1 MRMIIRDNIE
11 QYMQELKSWLAE
23 TEDDGLEEMG
33 EFFTA
38 RVSGYEEHMEI
49 WEKAYQRMTEL
60 IPLESRK
67 ILDLGCGTGLELDAI
82 WQRRSD
88 IDIAGVDLC
97 QSMLDKLIKKHS
109 DKPLKTICAD
119 YFQYDMGSKVWDTVI
134 SFESL
139 HHFLPDK
146 KQQLYSKVY
155 GSLKSNGVFII
166 GDYIACSKEEEE
178 LLRSTCLERR
188 KKYNIPADQF
198 IHFDIPLTLEHEIR
212 LLKMAGFS
220 KIEAVDS
227 ILGATII
234 CAGKQEQ

>member
-49 WEKAYQRMTEL
+49 WEKAYQRMGEL

-67 ILDLGCGTGLELDAI
+67 ILDMGCGTG
-82 WQRRSD
+82 
-88 IDIAGVDLC
+88 
-97 QSMLDKLIKKHS
+97 
-109 DKPLKTICAD
+109 
-119 YFQYDMGSKVWDTVI
+119 
-134 SFESL
+134 
-139 HHFLPDK
+139 
-146 KQQLYSKVY
+146 
-155 GSLKSNGVFII
+155 
-166 GDYIACSKEEEE
+166 
-178 LLRSTCLERR
+178 LERR

-198 IHFDIPLTLEHEIR
+198 IHFDMPLTLEHETG

-234 CAGKQEQ
+234 WTGK